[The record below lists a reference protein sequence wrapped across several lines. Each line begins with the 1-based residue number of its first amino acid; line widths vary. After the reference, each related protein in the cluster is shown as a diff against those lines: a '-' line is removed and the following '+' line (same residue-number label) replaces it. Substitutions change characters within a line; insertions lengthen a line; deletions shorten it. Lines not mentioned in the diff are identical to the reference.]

1 MFTQIKG
8 LAGDHPTS
16 KEIELLPAACLTT
29 HRVKAKEAKNH
40 SVHLVTVETKSQRK
54 KGVQQA
60 STAKMVALD
69 CCSM

>member
-1 MFTQIKG
+1 MFTRRRG

-16 KEIELLPAACLTT
+16 KKSKVLPATCLTT
-29 HRVKAKEAKNH
+29 HTVKAKKDRSH
-40 SVHLVTVETKSQRK
+40 SVHFVAVETESQRE

-69 CCSM
+69 RYIL